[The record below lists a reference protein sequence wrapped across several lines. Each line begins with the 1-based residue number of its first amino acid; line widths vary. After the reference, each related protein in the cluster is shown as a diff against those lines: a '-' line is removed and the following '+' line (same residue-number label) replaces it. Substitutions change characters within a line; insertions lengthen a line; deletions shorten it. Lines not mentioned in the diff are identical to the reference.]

1 MRANALTRGSLGPRA
16 VLIEEGMS
24 NIDRSQLPFSTP
36 DKAARNIQELL
47 EYLWRCHNTDFI
59 YRGQT
64 REYPLPLV
72 PSAYR
77 MTKPSALVTAPH
89 ISSLRSTGRK
99 FFLVRQFKNDFQEIC
114 LWHFGQDEAPDRDEM
129 GLLHSIVQSNLLA
142 RRIAAWGFQ
151 AAIRQTMKPT
161 LVKRYKHASSSG
173 RV

>member
-1 MRANALTRGSLGPRA
+1 MNRPAKVFGSQDDGDWRGAQCVGQKTLGGSGFVR
-16 VLIEEGMS
+16 
-24 NIDRSQLPFSTP
+24 
-36 DKAARNIQELL
+36 
-47 EYLWRCHNTDFI
+47 
-59 YRGQT
+59 
-64 REYPLPLV
+64 
-72 PSAYR
+72 
-77 MTKPSALVTAPH
+77 ALVTAPH